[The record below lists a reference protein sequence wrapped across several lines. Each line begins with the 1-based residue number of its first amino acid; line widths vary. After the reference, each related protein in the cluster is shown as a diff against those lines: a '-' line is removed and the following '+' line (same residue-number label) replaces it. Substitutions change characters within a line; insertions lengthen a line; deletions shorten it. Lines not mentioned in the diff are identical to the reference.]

1 MQFKRLSFAN
11 SHHLLGPFGDLST
24 KQMVS
29 GTAPYR
35 FVFLAISCNGEQESS
50 VELPI
55 AMLSRHLEN

>member
-35 FVFLAISCNGEQESS
+35 FVFLAIPCNG
-50 VELPI
+50 
-55 AMLSRHLEN
+55 AGKRR